1 MNNPL
6 TILLFVQK
14 KMSLRDVD
22 GLIVNTYMFAVI
34 SAIVMLAIALLI
46 ANSIKYQPGP
56 KPKDAS
62 KRKLWFWILAIL
74 TPVIFY
80 VYNLVLVMPNI
91 KAGPAMNKF
100 FMHSALSP
108 VVAIVVFIAFGVIL
122 SKIFK
127 RKKVGTWFNK

>member
-1 MNNPL
+1 MNNAL
-6 TILLFVQK
+6 TIILFVQK
-14 KMSLRDVD
+14 KMSLRVVD
-22 GLIVNTYMFAVI
+22 GLIINTYMFAVI
-34 SAIVMLAIALLI
+34 TAIVMLAIALLV

-56 KPKDAS
+56 NPKDAS

-108 VVAIVVFIAFGVIL
+108 VVSIVVFVALGITL

>member
-1 MNNPL
+1 MNNAL
-6 TILLFVQK
+6 TILLFAQK